1 MASITEA
8 ITEAAKRT
16 CDADLSPHQAHVVF
30 MAMGHHK
37 SLRWKDYA
45 AIDHMRTEDPAA
57 FDELVRKTTGVMQ
70 HYDFSLKVFDM
81 ALRYHDPNRR
91 VPA

>member
-1 MASITEA
+1 MTSITDS
-8 ITEAAKRT
+8 IRDAAKRK
-16 CDADLSPHQAHVVF
+16 CDLELSAHQAHVVF
-30 MAMGHHK
+30 IAMGHHK
-37 SLRWKDYA
+37 SIRWKDYVTL
-45 AIDHMRTEDPAA
+45 DRMRSENADA

-91 VPA
+91 APA